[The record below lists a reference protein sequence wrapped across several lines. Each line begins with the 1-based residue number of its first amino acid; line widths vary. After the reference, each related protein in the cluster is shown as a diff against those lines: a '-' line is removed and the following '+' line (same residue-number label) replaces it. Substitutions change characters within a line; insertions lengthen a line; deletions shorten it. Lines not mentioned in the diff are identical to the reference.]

1 MALFRRQPTQAVPG
15 KRARR
20 RLLPWWLALAIV
32 VVLHAVSAY
41 ALLDLH
47 FNNAPEAYYPKDS
60 PAVRLRD
67 ELRSHFPSDE
77 VLTVAFTGSDLYS
90 PDFLRRLDR
99 AASEL
104 QRHPLVDRVLT
115 VTTMERISGS
125 ADGFSVGK
133 LVEVGNL
140 NKLNGPA
147 LQKRVLADRFAPGAL
162 VSRDG
167 TTMAMAVRPKA
178 LSESGQ
184 RLALS
189 IAVAQA
195 INTHGLR
202 GHYAGEAGT
211 VPLDVAQLTSIFSD
225 SAVFVPATVGIGL
238 ALLWW
243 VVGRFRPMV
252 LGAVAMSTVVM
263 PTIALIVTLGQ
274 PYTMATA
281 ILPSLLSAYTS
292 ATLLHLYAA
301 IQKGHSLGLSRRSS
315 VERAL
320 TDTFRPGVYNVL
332 TTVAGIGS
340 LVLVP
345 IPPIQ
350 VFGLAGAFGT
360 VMVFITVFVLLPPF
374 LRHWDNRRWPV
385 KSSGLGRFGRV
396 APKIAIF
403 SLRHHKA
410 VIIAAIGLTV
420 ACLPLVSR
428 VSVESDILAFF
439 SPSHPVNVHTRL
451 VEDKL
456 SGVTSLEVSIKADG
470 QDSLQSIEALQHI
483 KAFQA
488 WLDQQP
494 EVSRTVSFVD
504 LVEEMNWAMN
514 REKPA
519 FRAIPRT
526 DKLLRQYLLVY
537 DGTDLYEL
545 VDRNF
550 EHTRIVL
557 SLNVHGT
564 RAIAA
569 AMTKIR
575 DHLKSNP
582 LPGLEVDIGGEARLF
597 VDQSDLLIDG
607 QLNSFAGA
615 FGQIF
620 LFMAILWRS
629 VAAAGICMI
638 PNLAPLYFV
647 FVLMGTLGIHIDV
660 ATIMIAGVV
669 LGITVDDT
677 IHLYHGY
684 KHRLASGMSP
694 VHAIARSFESTGPA
708 VMAISVLLISQ
719 FAMLACSSFIPTS
732 NFGLMTA
739 IGLFSGQAF
748 ELLLLPALLLL
759 KDGGLRAA
767 RRRADSDLSGI
778 PSTRL

>member
-1 MALFRRQPTQAVPG
+1 MVWFRRRTDAPAVP
-15 KRARR
+15 RRVRR
-20 RLLPWWLALAIV
+20 RLLPWWLSLAIV
-32 VVLHAVSAY
+32 IVLHAVSAVE
-41 ALLDLH
+41 LLDLH

-67 ELRSHFPSDE
+67 ELRQHFPSDE
-77 VLTVAFTGSDLYS
+77 ILTVAFQGNDLYS
-90 PDFLRRLDR
+90 ADFLRRLDR
-99 AASEL
+99 VADEL
-104 QRHPLVDRVLT
+104 KKHPLVDRVLT

-125 ADGFSVGK
+125 ADGFSVGR
-133 LVEVGNL
+133 LVDVQQLG
-140 NKLNGPA
+140 KSTPA
-147 LQKRVLADRFAPGAL
+147 ALKKRILEDRFAPGSL

-178 LSESGQ
+178 VSESGQ

-195 INTHGLR
+195 INAQGLR
-202 GHYAGEAGT
+202 DHYAGEAGT
-211 VPLDVAQLTSIFSD
+211 VPLDIAQLTSIFSD
-225 SAVFVPATVGIGL
+225 TAVFVPGTVVLGL
-238 ALLWW
+238 LLLWW
-243 VVGRFRPMV
+243 VVGRLRPV
-252 LGAVAMSTVVM
+252 ILGAVAMSTVVL
-263 PTIALIVTLGQ
+263 PTVALIVALDR

-301 IQKGHSLGLSRRSS
+301 IQKGHGLGLSRRSS

-320 TDTFRPGVYNVL
+320 TETFRPGVYNVL
-332 TTVAGIGS
+332 TTAAGIGS

-360 VMVFITVFVLLPPF
+360 VMVFLTVFVLVPPF

-385 KSSGLGRFGRV
+385 KTSGLGRFGRL

-403 SLRHHKA
+403 SLRYHKA
-410 VIIAAIGLTV
+410 VVIGAIGLLV
-420 ACLPLVSR
+420 ACLPLATR

-439 SPSHPVNVHTRL
+439 GPQHPVNVHTRL
-451 VEDKL
+451 VEEKL
-456 SGVTSLEVSIKADG
+456 SGVTSLEISIRG
-470 QDSLQSIEALQHI
+470 QAPDALQSVEALQHI
-483 KAFQA
+483 KRFQT
-488 WLDQQP
+488 WLEQQP

-519 FRAIPRT
+519 FRAIPKT

-537 DGTDLYEL
+537 DGNDLHEL
-545 VDRNF
+545 VDRDF
-550 EHTRIVL
+550 QHARLVL
-557 SLNVHGT
+557 SLHVHGT
-564 RAIAA
+564 RAISA
-569 AMTKIR
+569 AMAKIR
-575 DHLKSNP
+575 DHLKSQP
-582 LPGLEVDIGGEARLF
+582 LPGLQVDIGGEARLF

-620 LFMAILWRS
+620 IFMAVLWRS
-629 VAAAGICMI
+629 VAAAGVCMI

-684 KHRLASGMSP
+684 RHRLAAGLPP

-708 VMAISVLLISQ
+708 VMAISLLLISQ
-719 FAMLACSSFIPTS
+719 FALLATSKFIPTS

-748 ELLLLPALLLL
+748 ELLLLPALLLM
-759 KDGGLRAA
+759 KDAGWRGA
-767 RRRADSDLSGI
+767 RRRADAALSEI

>member
-1 MALFRRQPTQAVPG
+1 M
-15 KRARR
+15 RR
-20 RLLPWWLALAIV
+20 RLLPWWLALAV
-32 VVLHAVSAY
+32 VVLLHAVSAY
-41 ALLDLH
+41 ELQNLH
-47 FNNAPEAYYPKDS
+47 FNNSPEAYYPKDS

-67 ELRSHFPSDE
+67 ELRRHFPSDE
-77 VLTVAFTGSDLYS
+77 ILTVAFQGGDLYS
-90 PDFLRRLDR
+90 ADFLRRLDR
-99 AASEL
+99 VAVEL

-125 ADGFSVGK
+125 ADGFSVGR
-133 LVEVGNL
+133 LIDVNQIGRMT
-140 NKLNGPA
+140 PA
-147 LQKRVLADRFAPGAL
+147 ALKKRVLDDRFAPGAL
-162 VSRDG
+162 ASRDG
-167 TTMAMAVRPKA
+167 TTLAMAVRPKA
-178 LSESGQ
+178 VTESGQ

-202 GHYAGEAGT
+202 ERYAGEAGT
-211 VPLDVAQLTSIFSD
+211 VVLDVAQLTSIFSD

-238 ALLWW
+238 LLLWW
-243 VVGRFRPMV
+243 VVGRFRPVV

-263 PTIALIVTLGQ
+263 PTVALIVALGQ

-301 IQKGHSLGLSRRSS
+301 IQKGHGLGLSRRSS

-320 TDTFRPGVYNVL
+320 KETFRPGVYNVL

-385 KSSGLGRFGRV
+385 KTSGLGRFGRL
-396 APKIAIF
+396 APRIAIF

-410 VIIAAIGLTV
+410 VVITAIGFTV
-420 ACLPLVSR
+420 ACLPLAMR

-439 SPSHPVNVHTRL
+439 SASHPANVHTRL
-451 VEDKL
+451 VEEKL
-456 SGVTSLEVSIKADG
+456 AGVTSIEISIKGDG
-470 QDSLQSIEALQHI
+470 PDSLQRLDALQQI
-483 KAFQA
+483 KALQV
-488 WLDQQP
+488 WLEQQP
-494 EVSRTVSFVD
+494 EVSRAVSLVD

-519 FRAIPRT
+519 FRALPRT

-545 VDRNF
+545 VDRDF
-550 EHTRIVL
+550 QQTRLVL
-557 SLNVHGT
+557 SLKVHGT

-569 AMTKIR
+569 AIGKIR
-575 DHLKSNP
+575 DRLKSHP
-582 LPGLEVDIGGEARLF
+582 LPGLRVDIGGEARLF

-615 FGQIF
+615 FAQIF
-620 LFMAILWRS
+620 LFMAVLWRS
-629 VAAAGICMI
+629 LGAAGICLI

-647 FVLMGTLGIHIDV
+647 FVLMGLLGIHIDV

-684 KHRLASGMSP
+684 KHRLAKGLSP

-708 VMAISVLLISQ
+708 VMAISLLLISQ
-719 FAMLACSSFIPTS
+719 FAMLASSGFIPTA

-748 ELLLLPALLLL
+748 ELLLLPALLLV
-759 KDGGLRAA
+759 KDGTLRAA
-767 RRRADSDLSGI
+767 RQRADSALAEIS
-778 PSTRL
+778 STRL